1 MSKHGEPPFDQ
12 QEILQEA
19 TNLVARYR
27 NDRKRAKREAMRRQV
42 GSVSVSG
49 KLYHYQSLKALDG
62 SLHARE
68 NPACAL
74 SGIRREGSQC

>member
-49 KLYHYQSLKALDG
+49 KLYWYAV
-62 SLHARE
+62 A
-68 NPACAL
+68 NA
-74 SGIRREGSQC
+74 IRRFR